1 MAVSEQDR
9 FALHDRLAE
18 TLGPD
23 AAGTLM
29 SYLPP
34 VGWADVATKSDL
46 VVMKDD
52 LRSLETGLRGEIAGL
67 RIEFRAELVGLEG
80 RMAVRMMSQ
89 MKTTLIVMTGILT
102 GYTALIAAFI
112 STLK

>member
-46 VVMKDD
+46 VLVKED
-52 LRSLETGLRGEIAGL
+52 LRVFRD
-67 RIEFRAELVGLEG
+67 EFRAELVALEG
-80 RMAVRMMSQ
+80 RMAVRMTDQ
-89 MKTTLIVMTGILT
+89 MKTTLIIMTGVLT
-102 GYTALIAAFI
+102 GYTALIA
-112 STLK
+112 TLLR